1 MKKIKLIATTL
12 FCLWIAVAY
21 AQPGPPDRE
30 KREQIEAMKVAFLT
44 RKLDFTPDEAKVFWP
59 VYNQYQ
65 DEIEKLRENRHKD
78 MRAARDEFDTMA
90 DKDVEKLVDGEIA
103 FRQAEIDVLKKY
115 NPQFKKVLPMKKVAK
130 LYRAEEDFKR
140 ELLQKLQERRGGG
153 GPPPR
158 KD

>member
-1 MKKIKLIATTL
+1 
-12 FCLWIAVAY
+12 
-21 AQPGPPDRE
+21 
-30 KREQIEAMKVAFLT
+30 
-44 RKLDFTPDEAKVFWP
+44 
-59 VYNQYQ
+59 
-65 DEIEKLRENRHKD
+65 